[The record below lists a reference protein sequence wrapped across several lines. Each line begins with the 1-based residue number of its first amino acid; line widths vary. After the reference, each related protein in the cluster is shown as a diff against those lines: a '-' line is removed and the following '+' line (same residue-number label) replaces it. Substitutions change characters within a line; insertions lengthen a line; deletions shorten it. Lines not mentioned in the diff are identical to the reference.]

1 MWKQW
6 RRERVFGELHIWR
19 KKEGDKE
26 TKNEK
31 EKKKDRVVKE
41 ILKRE
46 KTRIEVIRNKQW
58 EWDGDG
64 ELYSS
69 RFKVNEVKN
78 EMKKVI

>member
-1 MWKQW
+1 M
-6 RRERVFGELHIWR
+6 
-19 KKEGDKE
+19 KEGDRVRK
-26 TKNEK
+26 KNEK

-58 EWDGDG
+58 EWDGDD

-69 RFKVNEVKN
+69 RYKVNEVKN